1 MSVSSLC
8 SLYLAYRRS
17 TYISGT
23 ALLSDSELF
32 FNSITFW
39 HGESVWSAPVNPR
52 CRTCLMQLE
61 THNTPRTTAYR
72 LHRVNIVWRTMS
84 NATNETMDHNTHLMT
99 AQIQLPPWST
109 CSHNA
114 RACKMYKMSSAQHS
128 RITGEAAKALVSR
141 MKLSSIPALNYS
153 TEVLI
158 TVSTCC
164 SFEAPR
170 SCEPHCG
177 FIKFLKAQAE
187 VTTSRAHNQETLLD
201 SETKDHTYSF

>member
-1 MSVSSLC
+1 
-8 SLYLAYRRS
+8 
-17 TYISGT
+17 
-23 ALLSDSELF
+23 
-32 FNSITFW
+32 
-39 HGESVWSAPVNPR
+39 
-52 CRTCLMQLE
+52 
-61 THNTPRTTAYR
+61 
-72 LHRVNIVWRTMS
+72 MS
-84 NATNETMDHNTHLMT
+84 NATNETMDYKTHLKP

-114 RACKMYKMSSAQHS
+114 LKSMQDTYKMSSVQHS

-164 SFEAPR
+164 SFEVPR
-170 SCEPHCG
+170 SCEPHRG

-187 VTTSRAHNQETLLD
+187 VLLHHVPIIKKL
-201 SETKDHTYSF
+201 SPILRQTIIHIASNE